1 MTNEEALELPV
12 VGFADHWT
20 VRKYLY
26 ELLITLWNEKEAFS
40 GKRPF
45 GDSGWDHDLIAAL
58 VIGGALP
65 GKLDEFG
72 FVKEYNPAKAEK
84 YVSQLIHYV
93 FFKEKRFD

>member
-26 ELLITLWNEKEAFS
+26 ELLITLWNEKEGFS

-45 GDSGWDHDLIAAL
+45 GNSGWEIDLIRAL
-58 VIGGALP
+58 IAGGALP
-65 GKLDEFG
+65 GKLDEYGDVEVF
-72 FVKEYNPAKAEK
+72 NPAKAEK

-93 FFKEKRFD
+93 FFKEQRFD